1 VNYAVDLQIES
12 ENPTIPNQFLIQRW
26 INEALQSRLEDAELT
41 IRIVDE
47 AESAELN
54 LTYRNKQGPTNVLSF
69 PADIPEEVELEKQLL
84 GDLIIC
90 APIVE
95 REAKQQEKTSEA
107 HWAHMV
113 IHGTLHL
120 LGYDHI
126 EDKDA
131 DIMEGIEIKL
141 LEQLGYPAPYER

>member
-1 VNYAVDLQIES
+1 MNYAVDLQIES